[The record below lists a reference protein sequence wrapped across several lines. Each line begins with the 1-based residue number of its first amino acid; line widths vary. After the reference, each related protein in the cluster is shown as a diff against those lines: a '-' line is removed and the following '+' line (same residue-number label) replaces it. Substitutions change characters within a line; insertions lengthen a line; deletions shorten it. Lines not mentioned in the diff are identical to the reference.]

1 MQTPYYVKKK
11 NRYLRLKFTDHSFC
25 MVVVVVPH
33 SHWLYGSLCN
43 DDDGDGNQNGKK
55 AIG

>member
-11 NRYLRLKFTDHSFC
+11 NRYSRLKFTDHGSC

-33 SHWLYGSLCN
+33 SHWLQGSLCN
-43 DDDGDGNQNGKK
+43 EDDGDGNKNGKK
-55 AIG
+55 Q